1 MRCWLVNLKAEPRI
15 LVMVVED
22 KPGVL
27 YKVSSI
33 IRRKGINI
41 DAISVAATTEP
52 GISKMTFLV
61 NTDERTIELL
71 VKQIEK
77 VPTVISVGSS
87 PLKGLYSKEL
97 ALIKVNVSRPG
108 EREMIYALATK
119 FNVRI
124 VEERAFTL
132 TIEIVGSPEEVSAF
146 INEVKAIT
154 EIVDLARSGPVALS
168 R

>member
-1 MRCWLVNLKAEPRI
+1 MSQKAEPRI
-15 LVMVVED
+15 IVATVED
-22 KPGVL
+22 RPGVL

-41 DAISVAATTEP
+41 DAITVAPTTEP

-61 NTDERTIELL
+61 NTDAETMDQL
-71 VKQIEK
+71 VRQIEK

-97 ALIKVNVSRPG
+97 ALIKVNASRPG
-108 EREMIYALATK
+108 EREAIYTLTSK
-119 FNVRI
+119 FNARI
-124 VEERAFTL
+124 IEEKASTL
-132 TIEIVGSPEEVSAF
+132 TIEVIGAPEEVSDF
-146 INEVKAIT
+146 ISQIKFIT
-154 EIVDLARSGPVALS
+154 EIIDLARTGPVALL